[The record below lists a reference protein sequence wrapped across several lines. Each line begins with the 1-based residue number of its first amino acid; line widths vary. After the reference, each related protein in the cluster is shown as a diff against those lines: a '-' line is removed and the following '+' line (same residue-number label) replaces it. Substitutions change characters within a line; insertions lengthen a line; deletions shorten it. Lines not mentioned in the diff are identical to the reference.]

1 MAPCAGWTTGGET
14 VNWFLVSRWRC
25 VGCLWVC
32 FCRGRRETRG
42 HVLWCRPPPCLSVLS
57 SADGPRP
64 ASSTGPRRRP
74 LRQRTRIL
82 VAPRIPHSD
91 PAPPPRTLPPSPDTA
106 LANVAD
112 DVRRLSAAVSNG
124 TVFVVPTA
132 RFALICSS
140 SHVFSAR
147 GAEGRASA
155 KPPPTGHGRG
165 HSVPD
170 CPHRRMPGV
179 VVGLARRRRRGP
191 LRPVLRLGGR
201 FERVSW
207 FLKRPPS
214 FGWRPLP
221 RRATSPCYVYRVHH
235 PRPTRGHSAPPRQPA
250 APPLPPTRG
259 VATGAVMR
267 RANRVRGAQ
276 PRRGGGAD

>member
-1 MAPCAGWTTGGET
+1 MDDRWGDCQ
-14 VNWFLVSRWRC
+14 LVSR
-25 VGCLWVC
+25 LSLAL
-32 FCRGRRETRG
+32 RRLPLGVFLSWPSRDAG
-42 HVLWCRPPPCLSVLS
+42 ACPMVPPPPLPQRAVKRGWSPPSFLHRASPPSLAPTHADPGRSEHPAFGSRAPS
-57 SADGPRP
+57 S
-64 ASSTGPRRRP
+64 
-74 LRQRTRIL
+74 
-82 VAPRIPHSD
+82 
-91 PAPPPRTLPPSPDTA
+91 PPPPSPDTA